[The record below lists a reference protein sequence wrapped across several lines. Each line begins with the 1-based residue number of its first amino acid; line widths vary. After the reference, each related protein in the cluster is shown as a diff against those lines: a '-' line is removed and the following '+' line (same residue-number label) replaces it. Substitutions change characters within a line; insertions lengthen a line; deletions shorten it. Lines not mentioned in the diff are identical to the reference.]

1 MICCITCV
9 SLLTAVCNTP
19 LQKGKQVTSPDK
31 LTDLYVKSLPG
42 LGWRFHIISFF
53 LIVYNSPEWFLHGA
67 VLSQSLKKTPHV
79 WLPHT
84 TILWPVIS
92 VKLNICKKIT
102 ELEISQTAVNRNKQ
116 RILKHTSYGSFVKKH
131 YQAIGDQYR
140 KETEK

>member
-53 LIVYNSPEWFLHGA
+53 LIVYNSPE
-67 VLSQSLKKTPHV
+67 
-79 WLPHT
+79 
-84 TILWPVIS
+84 
-92 VKLNICKKIT
+92 
-102 ELEISQTAVNRNKQ
+102 
-116 RILKHTSYGSFVKKH
+116 
-131 YQAIGDQYR
+131 
-140 KETEK
+140 